1 VNVPN
6 TVVADAAAPR
16 EPKKVTELIHLL
28 SNLVTSLTIGKLC
41 ERKDKSVKETA
52 KTKSKK

>member
-6 TVVADAAAPR
+6 TVVAESAAPG

-28 SNLVTSLTIGKLC
+28 SNLATSLTIGKLC
-41 ERKDKSVKETA
+41 ERKDKSVKETV
-52 KTKSKK
+52 KMKSKK